1 MATSIR
7 RFGTWVARVVALA
20 VALLVSAYL
29 VVSAQRQA
37 SRAAP
42 AVSVD
47 PAAVKQESSA
57 FAAPE
62 PLVLVE
68 PPAAFLFSSKS
79 MRIGL
84 EATPNADTQAEGA
97 VAEADAAPKTP

>member
-1 MATSIR
+1 MAASIR

-42 AVSVD
+42 AVSVE
-47 PAAVKQESSA
+47 PGVAKPESSA
-57 FAAPE
+57 FAARE

-68 PPAAFLFSSKS
+68 PQAAFLFSSKS
-79 MRIGL
+79 MRVGL
-84 EATPNADTQAEGA
+84 EALPNADTQAEGA
-97 VAEADAAPKTP
+97 GAGADAAPKTP